1 MSLLDDRLGAT
12 SIVTARQ
19 RDLQLVAD
27 CDDDSIVTVQP
38 STSVSNGI
46 SAIATSPFHF
56 DIEQA
61 LQESRAYRMVTRD
74 TCDNSFVS
82 SAFRTNAWS
91 VYLGLTLANIS
102 VISVL
107 ALPLFA
113 SDISNPQYYNFG
125 TRTLEPGLAELSWM
139 GSFVAEVAQSPVP
152 ELKPDTT
159 RSVDSSTD
167 GEGSTSIE
175 KVPAEAP
182 TTEDGKKIQEVSVM
196 ETEVPGLPNFEQV
209 LPKNQRKEKQK
220 TQGKTECRNQEGDAV
235 QRELTTPPTAP
246 PSVTAMSWTCHGCH
260 RPGEEKA
267 NFTLGNV
274 EMTQS

>member
-1 MSLLDDRLGAT
+1 MSLIDDRLGAT
-12 SIVTARQ
+12 STITARQ
-19 RDLQLVAD
+19 RDPQPVAD

-46 SAIATSPFHF
+46 SAIATSSFHF

-82 SAFRTNAWS
+82 SAFRTNAWP
-91 VYLGLTLANIS
+91 VYSGLTLANIS

-125 TRTLEPGLAELSWM
+125 TRTLEPDLAELSWM
-139 GSFVAEVAQSPVP
+139 GSFVAEVAQGPIA

-159 RSVDSSTD
+159 RNVDSGTG
-167 GEGSTSIE
+167 GEGLAQSRKFLQKALPLKMAKTS
-175 KVPAEAP
+175 
-182 TTEDGKKIQEVSVM
+182 
-196 ETEVPGLPNFEQV
+196 
-209 LPKNQRKEKQK
+209 RKSQ
-220 TQGKTECRNQEGDAV
+220 
-235 QRELTTPPTAP
+235 
-246 PSVTAMSWTCHGCH
+246 
-260 RPGEEKA
+260 
-267 NFTLGNV
+267 
-274 EMTQS
+274 